1 MRSDLLDSPL
11 AWALKAGMDYA
22 AVNQRLISDN
32 IANAET
38 PNYKAVHLNFDDYF
52 EKAKRATDER
62 LKELVPEAK
71 DYIFRDESTTMRL
84 DGNNIDAEKEM
95 VELARNGLTYA
106 TLTELAN
113 RRGGLLKLAITQ
125 GRG

>member
-22 AVNQRLISDN
+22 ALNQRLISDN

-38 PNYKAVHLNFDDYF
+38 PNYKAVRLNFDDYY
-52 EKAKRATDER
+52 EKAKRAVDEQS
-62 LKELVPEAK
+62 KELVPNPK
-71 DYIFRDESTTMRL
+71 DYIYRDESTTMRL
-84 DGNNIDAEKEM
+84 DGNNVDAEKEM
-95 VELARNGLTYA
+95 VELARNGLAYT
-106 TLTELAN
+106 TLTELVS
-113 RRGGLLKLAITQ
+113 RRGALLMLAVTE